1 MNPHA
6 PEPVLWIDG
15 QWKTKETGTVS
26 VYDHGLLYGDGIFE
40 GMRIYAGKVFRLKDH
55 LVRLEE
61 SAQALLLSLPYPRAE
76 IEAVLV
82 EAVARWGRPEG
93 YIRLVVTRGVG
104 TLGLDPNRCPRASLI
119 VIVDGIQ
126 LYPAE
131 LYATGIPL
139 VTASTRRTPRSSAE
153 ARVKSLNYLNN
164 ILAKM
169 EAHRAG
175 CLEALM
181 LNTEGLVAECTADN
195 VFLVKNGVLKTPAAV
210 HGALEGITRKVVLE
224 LASGLGIP
232 DSGDGAGTVRLLH
245 RRRSVHDRQ
254 RRRGDA
260 HHQPRREN
268 HRNRKARPRHR
279 SASGRLPAADGGV
292 GRDRFVRPLINSS
305 RQPNNRL
312 TPGEQPPSP
321 RSPPHEKNDSVG
333 GCPDPA
339 VGHRRLRPVEGPR

>member
-1 MNPHA
+1 MNPHT

-40 GMRIYAGKVFRLKDH
+40 GMRIYAGKVFRLDDH

-61 SAQALLLSLPYPRAE
+61 SAQALLLTLPYPRTE

-164 ILAKM
+164 ILAKI
-169 EAHRAG
+169 EAQRAG

-195 VFLVKNGVLKTPAAV
+195 VFIVKNGVLKTPAAL
-210 HGALEGITRKVVLE
+210 HGALEGITRKTVLE
-224 LASGLGIP
+224 VAQVLGIP
-232 DSGDGAGTVRLLH
+232 AVETALALFDVYTADEAFMTGSGAEVMPITSLDGRVIGTGNPGPITGRLL
-245 RRRSVHDRQ
+245 
-254 RRRGDA
+254 A
-260 HHQPRREN
+260 AFREETA
-268 HRNRKARPRHR
+268 K
-279 SASGRLPAADGGV
+279 
-292 GRDRFVRPLINSS
+292 
-305 RQPNNRL
+305 
-312 TPGEQPPSP
+312 
-321 RSPPHEKNDSVG
+321 
-333 GCPDPA
+333 
-339 VGHRRLRPVEGPR
+339 